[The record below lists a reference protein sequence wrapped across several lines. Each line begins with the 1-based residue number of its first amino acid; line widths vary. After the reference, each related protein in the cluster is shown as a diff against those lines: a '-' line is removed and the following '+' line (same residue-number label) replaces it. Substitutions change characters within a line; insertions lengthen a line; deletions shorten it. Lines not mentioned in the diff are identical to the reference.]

1 MKKICITAA
10 MVLLMALSAVSAHA
24 DLDLFLSDLNV
35 QAKAG
40 ITDFE
45 VKLSTQFGVP
55 LPQVRTVIKTVA
67 FPADAFMCLH
77 LSLLTNRPLE
87 AVLQTYNTN
96 QGKGWGVIAKELG
109 IKPGSDEFH
118 ALKRGDFIFDGKPA
132 KHPEKKPGKEKGK
145 DKGEGKG
152 DDNGQG
158 QNKSKGKGQKK

>member
-1 MKKICITAA
+1 
-10 MVLLMALSAVSAHA
+10 MALSAVVSAHA
-24 DLDLFLSDLNV
+24 DLDIFLSDLNV
-35 QAKAG
+35 QATVG

-87 AVLQTYNTN
+87 SVLQTYNSN

-132 KHPEKKPGKEKGK
+132 KHSEKKQGK
-145 DKGEGKG
+145 DKGKG
-152 DDNGQG
+152 DDKGQG